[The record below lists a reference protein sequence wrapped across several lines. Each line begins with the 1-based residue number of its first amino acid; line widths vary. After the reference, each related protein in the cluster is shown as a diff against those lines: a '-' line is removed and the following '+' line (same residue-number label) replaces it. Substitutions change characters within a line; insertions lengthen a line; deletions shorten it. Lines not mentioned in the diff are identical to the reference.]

1 MSCESCQALP
11 ALFPIAGARAANTV
25 KKITIATNVATTAS
39 EAQKFWISWL
49 VQNEKQKILLSGMR
63 IGLHFWLF
71 LPCKKSASIAFW
83 YQNAA
88 CRENPD
94 PNAASGRSVD
104 GQAKA
109 KLETKH
115 RRSHLLRGVG
125 RVVPTCAVLQAAR
138 ASVQVCATQ
147 TPRSPSVAV

>member
-1 MSCESCQALP
+1 
-11 ALFPIAGARAANTV
+11 
-25 KKITIATNVATTAS
+25 
-39 EAQKFWISWL
+39 
-49 VQNEKQKILLSGMR
+49 MR
-63 IGLHFWLF
+63 IRLRFRLF
-71 LPCKKSASIAFW
+71 LPRKKSASIAFW

-115 RRSHLLRGVG
+115 RRSRLLRSVG
-125 RVVPTCAVLQAAR
+125 RVVPMCAALPAGR

-147 TPRSPSVAV
+147 TPRPPTVAA

>member
-1 MSCESCQALP
+1 
-11 ALFPIAGARAANTV
+11 
-25 KKITIATNVATTAS
+25 
-39 EAQKFWISWL
+39 
-49 VQNEKQKILLSGMR
+49 MR
-63 IGLHFWLF
+63 IRLRFRLF
-71 LPCKKSASIAFW
+71 LLRKKSASIAFW
-83 YQNAA
+83 YQNAV

-115 RRSHLLRGVG
+115 RRSRLLRGVG
-125 RVVPTCAVLQAAR
+125 RVVPMCAVLWADR

-147 TPRSPSVAV
+147 TPRPPTVRRKKTRAGIKPALALQIE